1 MKKVIIFSIDY
12 TDPANPNFQDYSE
25 LPNND
30 LLALGLIIGNVV
42 PKSGSFTSRTGTMS
56 LLKARHL
63 LV

>member
-1 MKKVIIFSIDY
+1 MKKVIILSLND
-12 TDPANPNFQDYSE
+12 TDPANLNFQSYTE

-30 LLALGLIIGNVV
+30 LSALGLIAGNGV
-42 PKSGSFTSRTGTMS
+42 PESGSFTSRTGTIS